1 MAGGLFPNYPFELN
15 IKCII
20 FSLIIM
26 GLFFYKP
33 PNMNNY
39 YKLLL
44 SLFLFIISYVSMA
57 WYDYKFNCLT
67 LPLKRGSKS
76 LTGYLKPNIYNIKQ
90 ITREKNDNNEKL
102 FEKQMIHLFHIL
114 ILSPLLMYI
123 VYNKINI
130 DNTNNNSSI
139 ILLLVILV
147 MTSIYHI
154 TRYLDKDNINNKI
167 NLYHIITILLLLYYI
182 IYDKNNNIYYKSLL
196 ILSILV
202 ILIHGYKLMSNTHK
216 INLNKN

>member
-1 MAGGLFPNYPFELN
+1 
-15 IKCII
+15 
-20 FSLIIM
+20 
-26 GLFFYKP
+26 
-33 PNMNNY
+33 
-39 YKLLL
+39 
-44 SLFLFIISYVSMA
+44 
-57 WYDYKFNCLT
+57 
-67 LPLKRGSKS
+67 
-76 LTGYLKPNIYNIKQ
+76 
-90 ITREKNDNNEKL
+90 
-102 FEKQMIHLFHIL
+102 MIHIFHIL

-123 VYNKINI
+123 GYNKINI
-130 DNTNNNSSI
+130 DNTNNNSI

-182 IYDKNNNIYYKSLL
+182 VYDKNNNIYYKSLL

-202 ILIHGYKLMSNTHK
+202 ILIHGYKLMLNTHK